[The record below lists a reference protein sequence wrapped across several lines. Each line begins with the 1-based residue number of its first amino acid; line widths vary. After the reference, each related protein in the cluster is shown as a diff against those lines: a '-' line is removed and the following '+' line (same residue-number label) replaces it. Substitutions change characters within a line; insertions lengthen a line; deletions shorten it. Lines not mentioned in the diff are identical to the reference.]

1 MVRFACRKRVGA
13 FFWSLFCASCMLKS
27 KIFNTVHKRSQKRIC
42 LARRHFRTFRWTA
55 LIFHDFSWALA
66 VRFWGPKKRPCLW
79 GKETQRFFW
88 FVLRVVHAKVMLMSK
103 IVKIAH
109 GREAAWHGGTFGP
122 FAGRPCL
129 PLGLLPCAFGGR
141 QIVPASG
148 ERKRSVFLGFVLRV
162 VHAKDK
168 NSKNCSQ
175 KRICLARRHFRTL
188 RWTALTALW
197 ALAVRF

>member
-1 MVRFACRKRVGA
+1 MIFRLQVGYKGLRGATRGHVGGGGVVRFVCRKRVGA

-55 LIFHDFSWALA
+55 LIF
-66 VRFWGPKKRPCLW
+66 
-79 GKETQRFFW
+79 
-88 FVLRVVHAKVMLMSK
+88 
-103 IVKIAH
+103 
-109 GREAAWHGGTFGP
+109 
-122 FAGRPCL
+122 
-129 PLGLLPCAFGGR
+129 LGLLPCAFGGR
-141 QIVPASG
+141 KNVPASG
-148 ERKRSVFLGFVLRV
+148 GRKRNVFLGFVLRV
-162 VHAKDK
+162 VHAKVK

-175 KRICLARRHFRTL
+175 KRICLARRHFRAL

>member
-1 MVRFACRKRVGA
+1 MRSTHASFVVNRICLARRDFLAPSGLRGRPRGHKGPQGGIWGQGGVVRFACRKRVGA

-55 LIFHDFSWALA
+55 LIF
-66 VRFWGPKKRPCLW
+66 
-79 GKETQRFFW
+79 
-88 FVLRVVHAKVMLMSK
+88 
-103 IVKIAH
+103 
-109 GREAAWHGGTFGP
+109 
-122 FAGRPCL
+122 
-129 PLGLLPCAFGGR
+129 LGLLPRAFGGR

-168 NSKNCSQ
+168 NSENCSQ
-175 KRICLARRHFRTL
+175 KRICLARRHFRAL

-197 ALAVRF
+197 ALAARF